1 MLAATETLDPLLAH
15 DWIADEFQESV
26 IMKSGISNLH
36 TLEESAQQRE
46 REFGN

>member
-1 MLAATETLDPLLAH
+1 MPAATETLDPLLVG
-15 DWIADEFQESV
+15 DWIADEFKELV

-36 TLEESAQQRE
+36 TLEENE